1 MSRLLATS
9 STIVALFSVSAAQAD
24 IKVCNDFRTP
34 IHVAFAS
41 QDKGSFTAA
50 GWWTVA
56 PKACQAVD
64 FTFKGTTLYYTADS
78 DSYQIG
84 NTSNQNHWGNV
95 VQLFVTSG
103 DFKSDNAEISRGDA
117 KAEKFSLAEIPAK
130 YGKNPVSTTLRFAQG
145 SVTMNFTGRLAGRR
159 WAHRS

>member
-103 DFKSDNAEISRGDA
+103 DFKSDNAEISRSDA